1 MQRNLDPVMQ
11 RKREALARFLAV
23 DPDALRES
31 KGTLYHY
38 KAFFHGSD
46 AAYLVLSDSEA
57 NDAAAN
63 AVQEKLWFI
72 CLETLFAYFD
82 IDSYPSDLLGK
93 IKTHEIR
100 QANDE
105 IRKLIYNT
113 CGMEVLKNRI
123 IGWGNRKNLLADYD
137 QTEHEQD
144 GFFIYRLY

>member
-1 MQRNLDPVMQ
+1 MSQDPVMQ

-23 DPDALRES
+23 DPEALRES
-31 KGTLYHY
+31 NGTLYHY

-46 AAYLVLSDSEA
+46 EAYLVLSDVEA
-57 NDAAAN
+57 TDAAAN

-93 IKTHEIR
+93 IKTREIR

-113 CGMEVLKNRI
+113 CGMDVLKNRMLS
-123 IGWGNRKNLLADYD
+123 WGNRKNLLADYD